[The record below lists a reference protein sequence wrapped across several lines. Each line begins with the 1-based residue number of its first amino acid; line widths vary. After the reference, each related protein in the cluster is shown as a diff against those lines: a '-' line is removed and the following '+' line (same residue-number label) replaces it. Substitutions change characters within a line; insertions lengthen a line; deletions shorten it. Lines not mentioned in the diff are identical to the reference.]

1 MSLMPSNHF
10 HIAYSYEIGLTVRS
24 GYGRE
29 EVEALIGDS
38 GFEFESGY
46 FDERQSEYYLIPRR
60 DGAFTPFGI
69 SSFADAKRNPFLPG
83 LVSVHIQVERNALGV
98 ARDFWSV
105 VNIPVE
111 MSIEG
116 GDTRRFK
123 SAVFNVEVPSEL
135 KEIVSF
141 GGLTFEIGEKSLVCS
156 IDE

>member
-10 HIAYSYEIGLTVRS
+10 HNAYSYEIGLTVRS

-46 FDERQSEYYLIPRR
+46 FDESQSEYYLIPRR

-69 SSFADAKRNPFLPG
+69 SSFVDAKRNPSLPG
-83 LVSVHIQVERNALGV
+83 LVSVRIQVERYALGV
-98 ARDFWSV
+98 SQDFWRV
-105 VNIPVE
+105 VDIPVE
-111 MSIEG
+111 LSIEG
-116 GDTRRFK
+116 SDTRRFK

-141 GGLTFEIGEKSLVCS
+141 GGLTFEIGEKTLACS